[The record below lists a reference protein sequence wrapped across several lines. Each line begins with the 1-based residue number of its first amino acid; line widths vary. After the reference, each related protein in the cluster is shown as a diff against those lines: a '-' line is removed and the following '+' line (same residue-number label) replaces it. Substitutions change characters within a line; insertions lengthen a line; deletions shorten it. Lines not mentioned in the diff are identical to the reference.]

1 MATGVLRTDP
11 WVQASRFMSSRVRRQ
26 GGIILCFHQIAPQR
40 FLRWIRLLKQ
50 CFHFISLDELIA
62 RHNSKKSLANLAAI
76 TFDDGWASTCEPIA
90 EICVREKW
98 PITIYVMSSLFESA
112 DTFWFAE
119 FPSLLIEAKGKRLER
134 RGRILDLTNRSASR
148 KTTQTLREWLRTL
161 PNEEALQ
168 VITAFRED
176 KDQSNSRNRSSAFID
191 RRFLE
196 RYAKNSWI
204 TFGSHSVDHQSLS
217 AQSAERIT
225 WQLSNSKASLEEI
238 TGVPVKHFC
247 YPYGDSQSIG
257 ELAPKVAKRFYSS
270 ATTMIRGV
278 CNEASDTS
286 YLPRIPL
293 YDNDNVLRCVIKICS
308 AGWIK

>member
-1 MATGVLRTDP
+1 MNLSLLRSDP
-11 WVQASRFMSSRVRRQ
+11 WVQASHFLSSRVRCQ

-50 CFHFISLDELIA
+50 CFQFISLDELIA
-62 RHNSKKSLANLAAI
+62 RHNSGESLTNVAAI
-76 TFDDGWASTCEPIA
+76 TFDDGWASTCKPIA
-90 EICVREKW
+90 EICVQEKW
-98 PITIYVMSSLFESA
+98 PVTIYVMSSLFESA

-119 FPSLLIEAKGKRLER
+119 FPYLLIAAKGKRLER
-134 RGRILDLTNRSASR
+134 CGRILDLTNRSASR
-148 KTTQTLREWLRTL
+148 KTAKNLREWLRTL

-168 VITAFRED
+168 VITAFRQD
-176 KDQSNSRNRSSAFID
+176 QDQSNSRNRAPAFID
-191 RRFLE
+191 RSFLE
-196 RYAKNSWI
+196 RYAKNPWI

-217 AQSAERIT
+217 AQSEEKIT

-238 TGVPVKHFC
+238 TGVTVKHFC

-278 CNEASDTS
+278 CNEASDTW

-293 YDNDNVLRCVIKICS
+293 YDNDHTLRLVIKICS
-308 AGWIK
+308 AGWL